1 MRHDQNNPKRENKNL
16 EFCDDRMELL
26 DTIKEMVKNEVSKSI
41 HYIKK
46 VGTTKNATPETPPP
60 EKLSQPSTFRMRLQK
75 VLQSIFN
82 CLLIMI

>member
-46 VGTTKNATPETPPP
+46 VGTTKNTTPETPPP
-60 EKLSQPSTFRMRLQK
+60 EKLSQPSTFRMRLRK